1 MIQTVKPVQTDMF
14 YKLIKQHAVSRN
26 VNWVRYIQ
34 SDDSMQEKYMCL
46 MFSEKCN
53 DAECKTCA
61 VEATSSEKKCKVCNA
76 KFITTD
82 STNGGECKGR
92 F

>member
-1 MIQTVKPVQTDMF
+1 MV
-14 YKLIKQHAVSRN
+14 YKLIPKHAVSRN
-26 VNWVRYIQ
+26 GSDKFKVTIQ
-34 SDDSMQEKYMCL
+34 CRRNMCVFV
-46 MFSEKCN
+46 FSEKCN

-82 STNGGECKGR
+82 ATNGGECKGR
-92 F
+92 FWPW